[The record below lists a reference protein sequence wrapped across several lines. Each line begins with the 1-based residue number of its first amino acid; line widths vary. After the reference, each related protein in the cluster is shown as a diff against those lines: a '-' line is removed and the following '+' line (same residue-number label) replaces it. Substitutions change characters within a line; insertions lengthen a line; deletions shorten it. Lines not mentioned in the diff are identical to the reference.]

1 MMFNI
6 KDFSNDDLRKM
17 QGLISAELFQRQE
30 KRKNELWD
38 NVIRAMKEYCL
49 EFDHFEISCGE
60 CGHFFEV
67 EFNSYE
73 SKDVGELTFADEE
86 EWEW

>member
-17 QGLISAELFQRQE
+17 QGLINAELNQRQE
-30 KRKNELWD
+30 KRKKELWN
-38 NVIRAMKEYCL
+38 NVLKAMKEYCS
-49 EFDHFEISCGE
+49 EFSYFEITCDSCG
-60 CGHFFEV
+60 HRVEV

-73 SKDVGELTFADEE
+73 SKDVGELTITDEE

>member
-1 MMFNI
+1 MMFDI

-49 EFDHFEISCGE
+49 EFDHFRICCGE
-60 CGHFFEV
+60 CGHYFDV
-67 EFNSYE
+67 EFKSYE
-73 SKDVGELTFADEE
+73 SKEVGEITFTDKE